1 MSDRIDHTSVD
12 WLIWFWFCNQQDFF
26 TNINMIA
33 DGDHENTNVFK
44 CDVRNDLDR
53 V

>member
-12 WLIWFWFCNQQDFF
+12 WLIWFCNQQDFF
-26 TNINMIA
+26 TNMIA